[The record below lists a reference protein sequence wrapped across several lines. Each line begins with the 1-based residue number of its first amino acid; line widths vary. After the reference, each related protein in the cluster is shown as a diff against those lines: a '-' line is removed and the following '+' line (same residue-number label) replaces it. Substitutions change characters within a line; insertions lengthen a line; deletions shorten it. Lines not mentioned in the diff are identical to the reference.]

1 MALKDS
7 YPFLNEQTIEFINDL
22 TKDLTDFDEEKF
34 KKWLI
39 LKDIEHKTNPSNY
52 LRKAFQEHLDKGTF
66 KKDEDQ
72 EVHVAIT
79 PLCNDLRSLGVHVAP
94 ESTMGMS
101 VAMDYL
107 LNNKILTIEELRTL
121 NRGIISYLVDH
132 KDTMDTNNYLEL
144 MRKSN
149 MLKGR
154 MVDWV
159 AIGKEITKANEEW
172 DQLIKE
178 LEEHSPSNA
187 EEED

>member
-1 MALKDS
+1 MALKNS

-72 EVHVAIT
+72 E
-79 PLCNDLRSLGVHVAP
+79 VHVAP

-178 LEEHSPSNA
+178 LEEHSPSNN
-187 EEED
+187 EED

>member
-1 MALKDS
+1 MKLKEQ
-7 YPFLNEQTIEFINDL
+7 YPFLNEQTIDFINDL
-22 TKDLTDFDEEKF
+22 IKDMTDFDENKF
-34 KKWLI
+34 NKWLI
-39 LKDIEHKTNPSNY
+39 LKDIEHKNNPSNY
-52 LRKAFQEHLDKGTF
+52 LRKAFQEHLNKGTF
-66 KKDEDQ
+66 TKDEEQ
-72 EVHVAIT
+72 EIHVAIT
-79 PLCNDLRSLGVHVAP
+79 PLCNELKSLGVRVPP

-101 VAMDYL
+101 VAMEYL

-172 DQLIKE
+172 DRLMKE